1 MQNILVQGLYMVVI
15 GNRCLPLRHGLVE
28 KQRLSEWLQSLKFLF
43 QREGKDRQIL
53 TALHLHCRI
62 QMLLIFGYFL
72 LINPGTVL
80 FVIIFL
86 HIKKKVLM
94 LSLPASS
101 FKLQKGL
108 TKRKLSSKSWA
119 GQDFKL
125 VQDVW
130 SPGPSKPQ
138 TLVYLR
144 KHVSFVILH
153 TYIETTFW

>member
-1 MQNILVQGLYMVVI
+1 MTAE
-15 GNRCLPLRHGLVE
+15 C
-28 KQRLSEWLQSLKFLF
+28 LF
-43 QREGKDRQIL
+43 QREGKDRQIF
-53 TALHLHCRI
+53 TTLHSHCRI
-62 QMLLIFGYFL
+62 QNLLIFGYFL
-72 LINPGTVL
+72 LINPGSVL
-80 FVIIFL
+80 FVIIFF

-144 KHVSFVILH
+144 KHVSFAILH
-153 TYIETTFW
+153 TYIETTFWKNSECFGASKLENCEDTNVNKAFLLTSLNPM